1 MPELLRM
8 PEIAA
13 AQTSAVL
20 ASWPVAVDTAF
31 SAQDV
36 IATVETD
43 KAVVDV
49 EAESAG
55 VILRTLV
62 PAGTEVEVG
71 TPIALLAGPAETVD
85 DVDAVLARL
94 GVDVPGSSAAT
105 PQESAPP
112 EPAPHQAA
120 YQAAVGGELL
130 TLPVGGE
137 RRFASPLARRL
148 AGESGLLITDLV
160 GTGPGGRIVRRDVEA
175 ALAQRVATEEA
186 EVHDASPAVAV
197 APSLSAPATTTPVPQ
212 APVAV
217 PQEGP
222 GYTDQPLSRMRK
234 AVAARLTESV
244 TTAPHFYVRGVA
256 RVDELLRMR
265 AQLNDGADVKVSVN
279 DLVVKAVAKAHRLVP
294 EMNVVWTGD
303 AIRSFSSVDVA
314 VAVATDTGLVTPVVR
329 DVDALAVTAV
339 ARATRD
345 FAARAREGRL
355 QQSELEG
362 GTVTVSNLGMHGVEE
377 FSAIINPPQASIL
390 AVGAAREEAV
400 VTDGRLEVG
409 TVLRVTLSVDHRPVD
424 GAIAARWMAA
434 FVDLLERPVRIL
446 S

>member
-13 AQTSAVL
+13 ATTSATL
-20 ASWPVAVDTAF
+20 AGWPVAVNTRF
-31 SAQDV
+31 SASDV

-49 EAESAG
+49 EAEADG

-62 PAGTEVEVG
+62 AEGTEVEVG
-71 TPIALLAGPAETVD
+71 TAIAVLARPDETVD
-85 DVDAVLARL
+85 DVDAALAAL
-94 GVDVPGSSAAT
+94 GVTGNGNG
-105 PQESAPP
+105 SAPVSRP
-112 EPAPHQAA
+112 EPVPVTVAP
-120 YQAAVGGELL
+120 VEGGA
-130 TLPVGGE
+130 P

-148 AGESGLLITDLV
+148 AAEAGLLVADLA

-175 ALAQRVATEEA
+175 ALAQRVAHEEA
-186 EVHDASPAVAV
+186 DLHDASPALPGPPTPPIDV
-197 APSLSAPATTTPVPQ
+197 PARAAQP
-212 APVAV
+212 AG
-217 PQEGP
+217 E
-222 GYTDQPLSRMRK
+222 YTDQPLSRMRR
-234 AVAARLTESV
+234 AVAARLTESK

-256 RVDELLRMR
+256 RVDALLQLR
-265 AQLNDGADVKVSVN
+265 ADLNGGAEVRVSVN
-279 DLVVKAVAKAHRLVP
+279 DLIVKAVAKAHQQVP

-303 AIRSFSSVDVA
+303 AIRAFTGVDVA
-314 VAVATDTGLVTPVVR
+314 VAVATDKGLVTPVLTGVER
-329 DVDALAVTAV
+329 RSITEV

-345 FAARAREGRL
+345 FAARARDGRL

-362 GTVTVSNLGMHGVEE
+362 GSVTISNLGMYGVEE
-377 FSAIINPPQASIL
+377 FAAIINPPQAAIL
-390 AVGAAREEAV
+390 AVGAAKQEAV
-400 VTDGRLEVG
+400 VTDGRLEVA

-434 FVDLLERPVRIL
+434 FVALLERPVRIL

>member
-13 AQTSAVL
+13 ATTSATL
-20 ASWPVAVDTAF
+20 AGWPVAVNTRF
-31 SAQDV
+31 SASDV

-49 EAESAG
+49 EAEADG

-62 PAGTEVEVG
+62 TEGTEVEVG
-71 TPIALLAGPAETVD
+71 TAIAVLAGPDETVD
-85 DVDAVLARL
+85 DVDAFLAAL
-94 GVDVPGSSAAT
+94 GVSTGNGTAPATAPAAEPELT
-105 PQESAPP
+105 TAPVV
-112 EPAPHQAA
+112 ADGAA
-120 YQAAVGGELL
+120 
-130 TLPVGGE
+130 

-148 AGESGLLITDLV
+148 AAEAGLLVTDLD

-175 ALAQRVATEEA
+175 ALAQRVAHEEA
-186 EVHDASPAVAV
+186 DLHDASPAL
-197 APSLSAPATTTPVPQ
+197 PGPPAPAPEVPATP
-212 APVAV
+212 APTPAR
-217 PQEGP
+217 GP
-222 GYTDQPLSRMRK
+222 ITPAAGFTDQPLSRMRK
-234 AVAARLTESV
+234 AVAARLTESK

-256 RVDELLRMR
+256 RVDALLQLRTD
-265 AQLNDGADVKVSVN
+265 LNDGADVRISVN
-279 DLVVKAVAKAHRLVP
+279 DLLVKAVGKAHLQVP

-303 AIRSFSSVDVA
+303 AIRSFTGVDVA
-314 VAVATDTGLVTPVVR
+314 VAVATEKGLVTPVLTGVER
-329 DVDALAVTAV
+329 RSITDV

-362 GTVTVSNLGMHGVEE
+362 GSFTVSNLGMYGVEE
-377 FSAIINPPQASIL
+377 FAAIINPPQAAIL
-390 AVGAAREEAV
+390 AVGAAKQEAV
-400 VTDGRLEVG
+400 VTDGRLEVA

-424 GAIAARWMAA
+424 GAIAARWMSA
-434 FVDLLERPVRIL
+434 FVSLLERPVRIL

>member
-13 AQTSAVL
+13 ATTSATL
-20 ASWPVAVDTAF
+20 AGWPVAVNTRF
-31 SAQDV
+31 SASDV

-49 EAESAG
+49 EAESDG

-62 PAGTEVEVG
+62 TEGTEVEVG
-71 TPIALLAGPAETVD
+71 TAIAVLARPDETVD
-85 DVDAVLARL
+85 DVDAALAAL
-94 GVDVPGSSAAT
+94 GVSNGNG
-105 PQESAPP
+105 SAPAVEP
-112 EPAPHQAA
+112 EPVPVTVAPVAGDGH
-120 YQAAVGGELL
+120 
-130 TLPVGGE
+130 P

-148 AGESGLLITDLV
+148 AAEAGLLVTDLA

-175 ALAQRVATEEA
+175 ALAQRVAHEEA
-186 EVHDASPAVAV
+186 DVHDASPAL
-197 APSLSAPATTTPVPQ
+197 PGESAPPP
-212 APVAV
+212 AV
-217 PQEGP
+217 PAQP
-222 GYTDQPLSRMRK
+222 PAPAATPAAGYTDQPLSRMRR
-234 AVAARLTESV
+234 AVAARLTDSK

-256 RVDELLRMR
+256 RVDALLQLR
-265 AQLNDGADVKVSVN
+265 ADLNDGADVRVSVN
-279 DLVVKAVAKAHRLVP
+279 DLLVKAVAKAHQQVP

-303 AIRSFSSVDVA
+303 AIRSFTGVDVA
-314 VAVATDTGLVTPVVR
+314 VAVATEKGLVTPVLTGVEAR
-329 DVDALAVTAV
+329 SITEV
-339 ARATRD
+339 ARAAQD

-362 GTVTVSNLGMHGVEE
+362 GSVTISNLGMYGVEE
-377 FSAIINPPQASIL
+377 FAAIINPPQAAIL
-390 AVGAAREEAV
+390 AVGAARQEAV
-400 VTDGRLEVG
+400 VTDGRLEVA

-434 FVDLLERPVRIL
+434 FVALLERPVRIL